1 VGWLLLAVL
10 VIMWAAFLVPLRH
23 LRKDPSAEV
32 ADFERR
38 MELLAYS
45 EVQGTTGRWIMTP
58 RKGVRF
64 VGTAE
69 RSRARARDRRR
80 RVFVFLLES
89 ITLSFL
95 IGLVP
100 PLRAMWYL
108 TTLLGVLL
116 VLYVWLLLSLKH
128 RPAETP
134 AERAKA
140 ARVPERASK
149 AAATVARY
157 VAEGTSRLARPHVN
171 GQAVVSEPDRV
182 HVTVRPAE
190 QVARA

>member
-1 VGWLLLAVL
+1 MGWLLLAAL

-32 ADFERR
+32 ADFERK

-69 RSRARARDRRR
+69 RTRARARDRRR
-80 RVFVFLLES
+80 KVFVFLLES
-89 ITLSFL
+89 VTLSFL

-100 PLRAMWYL
+100 PLRPMWYL
-108 TTLLGVLL
+108 TSILGVLL
-116 VLYVWLLLSLKH
+116 VVYVWLLLSIKR

-134 AERAKA
+134 VERAKA
-140 ARVPERASK
+140 ARLPEKASE
-149 AAATVARY
+149 AAAAVARY
-157 VAEGTSRLARPHVN
+157 VAEGGSKLARPNVN
-171 GQAVVSEPDRV
+171 GLGVVTEPDRV

>member
-1 VGWLLLAVL
+1 MGWLLLAVL
-10 VIMWAAFLVPLRH
+10 LIMWAAFLVPLRH

-69 RSRARARDRRR
+69 RTKARARDRRR
-80 RVFVFLLES
+80 KVFVFLLES

-108 TTLLGVLL
+108 TSLLGVLL
-116 VLYVWLLLSLKH
+116 ALYVWLLLSLKH

-134 AERAKA
+134 VERVRAAKI
-140 ARVPERASK
+140 PERATK

-157 VAEGTSRLARPHVN
+157 VAEGGSRLARPTVN
-171 GQAVVSEPDRV
+171 GLGVVGGDDRV

-190 QVARA
+190 QAARA